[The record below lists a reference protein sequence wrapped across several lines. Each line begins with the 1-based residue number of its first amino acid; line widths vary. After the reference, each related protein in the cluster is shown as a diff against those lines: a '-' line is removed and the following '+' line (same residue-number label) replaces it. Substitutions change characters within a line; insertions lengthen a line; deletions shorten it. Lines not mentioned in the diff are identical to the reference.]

1 MASTC
6 DTRQV
11 SGLTIRITNS
21 SKPVDDDKK
30 VMPSQEIEGVCAPE
44 SPSMDERWGYY
55 VGVERG
61 GNWCK
66 SPGGYG
72 WG

>member
-1 MASTC
+1 MASSC

-30 VMPSQEIEGVCAPE
+30 VMPTQEIDEGVPA

-61 GNWCK
+61 GHWCK
-66 SPGGYG
+66 WHR